1 MTFSNINVSNP
12 NDGLGDKLRNAFII
26 VNDNFASIGTIVD
39 ADYITATLSNYA
51 TKTYV
56 DNIDAG
62 LQDQVDFI
70 NNRLNTSES
79 DIDALETNVN
89 NLTLSV
95 NGKASLT
102 QLNNSIANIN
112 DAISAQQNDIDNKI
126 DDAPNDGFIYGRQ
139 NGTWV
144 RLN

>member
-12 NDGLGDKLRNAFII
+12 NDGLGDKLRDAFII

-39 ADYITATLSNYA
+39 AAYITATLSNYA

-56 DNIDAG
+56 DNIEAD

-70 NNRLNTSES
+70 NSRLNTNES
-79 DIDALETNVN
+79 DIDTLQTNVT
-89 NLTLSV
+89 NLTSTV

-102 QLNNSIANIN
+102 QLNNSIANVN
-112 DAISAQQNDIDNKI
+112 DAIAAQQNDIDSKI

-139 NGTWV
+139 NGAWV

>member
-12 NDGLGDKLRNAFII
+12 NDGLGDKLRDAFII

-39 ADYITATLSNYA
+39 PDYISATLSNYA
-51 TKTYV
+51 TKVYV
-56 DNIDAG
+56 DNIDAD

-70 NNRLNTSES
+70 NGRLNTNES
-79 DIDALETNVN
+79 DIDTLQTNVD

-102 QLNNSIANIN
+102 QLNNSIANVN
-112 DAISAQQNDIDNKI
+112 DAIATQQNDIDNKI

-139 NGTWV
+139 NGAWV
-144 RLN
+144 RI